1 MVIFFLPV
9 TKMQAPFGQGRAI
22 FLPRVLGNPHHL
34 VQGEQMEDR
43 RKEGT
48 SFPEQTG
55 AGANLTFIENIVS
68 GVRLGIVLVL
78 RSVVSSSFY
87 KRENAG

>member
-34 VQGEQMEDR
+34 VRGERMEDR

-48 SFPEQTG
+48 SFPEQMG
-55 AGANLTFIENIVS
+55 AGANLTFIENVVS